1 MDDIQKNFVF
11 DTPVG
16 VILSD
21 STTISCLMQIFEDLE
36 KGNLREGMFLII
48 KTLKNRT
55 ILSRLASIVPK
66 NSFYEVGDAWTEA
79 RRKKL
84 TIPDEVSRKFE
95 IGSLDLLFEI
105 NLNLNQKSDIRIPPH
120 PGDKVYLINPAKHI
134 KSIFG
139 VDKKTRGIIW
149 YGNLYGYDNVKV
161 PLNIE
166 NVPMHLAIF
175 GVTGSGKSFDTGVY
189 LEKMS
194 DIFFDE
200 TYKLAYPT
208 LIIDANGDYL
218 DYIDYFQEHSKLGAV
233 SWIKRF
239 VISTIKNSIIRES
252 NISQNFIDNL
262 AIDLDLIPLRRLA
275 EMIIVYYKG
284 TLKGADLQI
293 NGLERFLE
301 SEKDKFGSI
310 SEIFI
315 NKDKLKNLKSLL
327 EAAPQKI
334 IHSGTKAAVS
344 RALDKFANIEEQFNL
359 FSANS
364 ELKDIK
370 FIDRLT
376 NYGGILIL
384 DLSANGCPGVPLE
397 IKQLIVTYVAS
408 LLFKRFSEYKTDF
421 RSNQKF
427 LNFIVEEAQNF
438 CPSSSYPVGTS
449 LAKDIFSLIATQG
462 RKFGLSLTMI
472 TQRPSFVDKIVLS
485 MCNTFIIHRISPE
498 DVKFVKAVTGGL
510 PESLSKKLT
519 LLPKGEFILTGQMNL
534 LQSPLY
540 MKISKSEKLVPHKMG
555 ETKVMES
562 LFKNREGL

>member
-1 MDDIQKNFVF
+1 MGDNKS
-11 DTPVG
+11 DTIFEDPVG
-16 VILSD
+16 IILSD
-21 STTISCLMQIFEDLE
+21 SSTLSCNMQIFEE
-36 KGNLREGMFLII
+36 RERGNLREGMFLII
-48 KTLKNRT
+48 KTLKDRT
-55 ILSRLASIVPK
+55 VLSRLASIIPK

-84 TIPDEVSRKFE
+84 SIPDEVSRKYE

-105 NLNLNQKSDIRIPPH
+105 NLKTNRKSDIRIPPH
-120 PGDKVYLINPAKHI
+120 PGDKVYLINPEEHV

-139 VDKKTRGIIW
+139 VDQKSSGIIW
-149 YGNLYGYDNVKV
+149 YGNLYGYEKVKV
-161 PLNIE
+161 PLNVE
-166 NVPMHLAIF
+166 NMPMHLAVF
-175 GVTGSGKSFDTGVY
+175 GVTGSGKSFDTGVF
-189 LEKMS
+189 LEKIS
-194 DIFFDE
+194 NIFFDD
-200 TYKLAYPT
+200 TYRLAYPT

-218 DYIDYFQEHSKLGAV
+218 DYIEYFQENKNLGAV

-239 VISTIKNSIIRES
+239 VIPNIRNSIIFES
-252 NISQNFIDNL
+252 KIDETLIDNL
-262 AIDLDLIPLRRLA
+262 AIDLDLIPVRRLA
-275 EMIIVYYKG
+275 EMIVVYYKG
-284 TLKGADLQI
+284 TIKGADLQV

-301 SEKDKFGSI
+301 SEKDKFRSI
-310 SEIFI
+310 SEIFTD
-315 NKDKLKNLKSLL
+315 KEKLVKLKSALD
-327 EAAPQKI
+327 AAPQRI
-334 IHSGTKAAVS
+334 IHSGTKAAVT
-344 RALDKFANIEEQFNL
+344 RALDKFFSIEERFNL
-359 FSANS
+359 FSARS
-364 ELKDIK
+364 ELKEIK

-376 NYGGILIL
+376 NLGGIIIL

-397 IKQLIVTYVAS
+397 VKQLIVTYVAS

-421 RSNQKF
+421 KTNQKF

-462 RKFGLSLTMI
+462 RKFGLLLTMI

-540 MKISKSEKLVPHKMG
+540 MRIYKKEKLIDHKMG

-562 LFKNREGL
+562 LFKNREDL